1 MYISQGPRYNNSR
14 ATNPQF
20 LAGAVWFA
28 VSHAAR
34 VFVYEGLPNGTTPG
48 VANYANIAPF
58 FLNETFPPNWFRRG
72 NPLTL
77 LSVFEEVGALFLQ
90 NPREL
95 GGNEGLSNFVPLDI
109 DLGSETPAQIGC
121 LILENFLDLAPGQ
134 IQPTIVNNL
143 ELYIAFVKGTVA
155 PFLVG
160 DGYFNCDFTNFVKPS
175 ASAGVDSSRSKSSS
189 GSPVNGAYPSIGV
202 IQPDSQPS

>member
-1 MYISQGPRYNNSR
+1 MSQGLRYHNSR

-20 LAGAVWFA
+20 LAGAAWFA

-77 LSVFEEVGALFLQ
+77 VSAFEETGTLFLQ
-90 NPREL
+90 SPREL
-95 GGNEGLSNFVPLDI
+95 GGNEGLNNFVPLDI
-109 DLGSETPAQIGC
+109 DLRSETPTQINF

-134 IQPTIVNNL
+134 IQLTIINNL
-143 ELYIAFVKGTVA
+143 ELYTAFVKGIVA
-155 PFLVG
+155 PFFVG
-160 DGYFNCDFTNFVKPS
+160 DGYFNCVVTNFVKPS
-175 ASAGVDSSRSKSSS
+175 ASAGVDSSGSKSSS
-189 GSPVNGAYPSIGV
+189 GSPVNDAYPGIGV